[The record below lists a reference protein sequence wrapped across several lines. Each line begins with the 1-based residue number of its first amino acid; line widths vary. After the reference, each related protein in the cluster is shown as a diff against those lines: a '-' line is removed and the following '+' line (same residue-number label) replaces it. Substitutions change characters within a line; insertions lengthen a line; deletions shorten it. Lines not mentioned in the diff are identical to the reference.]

1 MRAVGLTDLD
11 MAARAVMMVP
21 PADQPRFAQGLI
33 AQADLSD
40 RWRKRMG
47 RAHPGGGTGSL
58 YVQASL
64 GPVAMPHQ
72 AGPTY
77 CAAMS
82 CVLAALAAWRARTYH
97 PL

>member
-1 MRAVGLTDLD
+1 MRAVGLADLD

-21 PADQPRFAQGLI
+21 PADQPVFAERLI
-33 AQADLSD
+33 AQADVSD

-58 YVQASL
+58 YAQASL
-64 GPVAMPHQ
+64 GAVATSDH
-72 AGPTY
+72 AGPAY

-82 CVLAALAAWRARTYH
+82 CVLVALAAWRRRTHH